1 MTNAPAVEDR
11 LTGLETTAA
20 DEPATTPARDLRDV
34 VRTARRGVET
44 LVATRADP
52 FFVRELGMITTGLT
66 AALDPVVPSS

>member
-1 MTNAPAVEDR
+1 V
-11 LTGLETTAA
+11 ETTAA
-20 DEPATTPARDLRDV
+20 DERATTPARDLRDV

-66 AALDPVVPSS
+66 AALDPLSRAASPLVAAASPHDRG